1 MSQTTISPTGFDPSG
16 ESGNPVATFSYNN
29 QPVTFRLQNGDVMV
43 NLTQMAKPY
52 GKETTHFLQNKR
64 TREFIAILD
73 AILGFSSTEVTR
85 GGNTPGTWAHQK
97 LAIKF
102 AAWLD
107 PKFELWVYDRVE
119 ELMRQGYTKIDTIS
133 RKKLLLM
140 MLELEE
146 KAERLAEE
154 NKKLHVQLSLQN
166 EQLKLAAPKIDY
178 HDEVLQSRSAVLT
191 LIAKT
196 FAKFK
201 TIFKVVKK
209 K

>member
-43 NLTQMAKPY
+43 NLTQMAKLY

-166 EQLKLAAPKIDY
+166 EQLKLATPKIDY
-178 HDEVLQSRSAVLT
+178 HDEVMRSRLAVLT

-196 FAKFK
+196 LAKFK

-209 K
+209 